1 MAQSPSG
8 GTVPGDS
15 GTLNVS
21 NPLDLPAHSG
31 EARSVSA
38 QPLPK
43 PEPEPADP
51 HAADEGWALLEALRR
66 RLDDQGALGR
76 KTQVQVVELAQSIGA
91 LVAEQ
96 RRRAKWANLN
106 SFVAYLIFT
115 LLVGAG
121 FYLLYRSRAH
131 ELVLARDSAQRE
143 RDEAVKRSDELT
155 AKATARDG
163 ADAKAWEIYQLL
175 EAGKRSEAA
184 GKLGSLADLPLSR
197 TERAV
202 LAARAHETQVME
214 VDAALKA
221 AAASFKAGR
230 YAEVIAPLEA
240 ALVSEP
246 AGARASTMRYFLGVA
261 YAKANQLDKATAM
274 LSAAVAAEVDQEDA
288 RFQLASALDRA
299 GQYAK
304 ARTEYDRF
312 ATSHPQSQ
320 LAVFAMRRSATLA
333 RMPAVAP
340 VPPPQAPAVSPTP
353 SAPGATSPTPAPP
366 KAGAIAPTPG
376 ATPAAAPPTAAPP
389 KTGATTP
396 GATTPGTAG
405 SAVVPNNAP
414 ANAGEP
420 AKAAAPKAPQLT
432 PSAAPA
438 PDSSLDAAPMS
449 TLPTGVSLDL
459 HESNDV
465 IAAEDALV
473 GLSGTTKTEPKAPAK
488 PDAPRTEPPRP
499 APKPD
504 VPRTEP
510 PTGDRPTKAPAPP
523 RPEGLPSFPIDR
535 APPPS
540 PLGPPVE
547 REPAPAPSTPP
558 RGEPQPPPTRF

>member
-1 MAQSPSG
+1 M
-8 GTVPGDS
+8 
-15 GTLNVS
+15 
-21 NPLDLPAHSG
+21 
-31 EARSVSA
+31 SA

-43 PEPEPADP
+43 PEAEPVSADT
-51 HAADEGWALLEALRR
+51 EGWAMLEALRR

-76 KTQVQVVELAQSIGA
+76 KTQVQVVELANSIGA
-91 LVAEQ
+91 LVADQ
-96 RRRAKWANLN
+96 RRRSKWANLN

-121 FYLLYRSRAH
+121 FYMLYRSRAH
-131 ELVLARDSAQRE
+131 ELVEARDSAQRE
-143 RDEAVKRSDELT
+143 RDQAVKRADDLT
-155 AKATARDG
+155 AKATARDA

-175 EAGKRSEAA
+175 DAGKRSEAA

-230 YAEVIAPLEA
+230 YADVVAPLEA

-261 YAKANQLDKATAM
+261 YAKANQLDKAIPLLTAA
-274 LSAAVAAEVDQEDA
+274 LAADVDQEDA

-312 ATSHPQSQ
+312 ATARPQSQ

-340 VPPPQAPAVSPTP
+340 TAAPAVVTP
-353 SAPGATSPTPAPP
+353 
-366 KAGAIAPTPG
+366 PTPG
-376 ATPAAAPPTAAPP
+376 LVTPPTVKSAA
-389 KTGATTP
+389 TAP
-396 GATTPGTAG
+396 G
-405 SAVVPNNAP
+405 VAP
-414 ANAGEP
+414 AIQTP
-420 AKAAAPKAPQLT
+420 AKAAPAPAKAVP
-432 PSAAPA
+432 APA
-438 PDSSLDAAPMS
+438 PAKPALKAPAKSPAALPPAPKPETTPADTGSDAEPMSSLTAPQPWRSELAAAP
-449 TLPTGVSLDL
+449 
-459 HESNDV
+459 
-465 IAAEDALV
+465 
-473 GLSGTTKTEPKAPAK
+473 KTEPK
-488 PDAPRTEPPRP
+488 P
-499 APKPD
+499 APKTDAPKT
-504 VPRTEP
+504 VPKPAEP
-510 PTGDRPTKAPAPP
+510 APAPKTEEPKPAPPPSGDHPTKLPPAP
-523 RPEGLPSFPIDR
+523 RAEPLPSFPIDR
-535 APPPS
+535 SPPPS

-547 REPAPAPSTPP
+547 REPPPSSPNAP
-558 RGEPQPPPTRF
+558 RGEPQPPPLRF